1 MRGLRNALKT
11 VLDKPSFGPFPR
23 IRKGPACLQKE
34 GTCKTPLTPLRSLS
48 AGSQSVAASHLRW
61 RGSLP
66 NLSGLNP
73 GGSPM
78 NAGVR
83 FPIQVTK
90 LIPRLAS
97 DHDNGVVATARASD
111 RTLKAAGADWHD
123 FAAACEHGHERRD
136 DRDNRR
142 AESRAENREKARR
155 DVAQSCRDN
164 SFGRLNEREL
174 QFVIDMTGRLVC
186 GGEPNLL
193 SVRRTGYAR
202 STQD

>member
-1 MRGLRNALKT
+1 
-11 VLDKPSFGPFPR
+11 
-23 IRKGPACLQKE
+23 
-34 GTCKTPLTPLRSLS
+34 
-48 AGSQSVAASHLRW
+48 
-61 RGSLP
+61 
-66 NLSGLNP
+66 
-73 GGSPM
+73 M

-111 RTLKAAGADWHD
+111 RTLK
-123 FAAACEHGHERRD
+123 AACEHGHERRD